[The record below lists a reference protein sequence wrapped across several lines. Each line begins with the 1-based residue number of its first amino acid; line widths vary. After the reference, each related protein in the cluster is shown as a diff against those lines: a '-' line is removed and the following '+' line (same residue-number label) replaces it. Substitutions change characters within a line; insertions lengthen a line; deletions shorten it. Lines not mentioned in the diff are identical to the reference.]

1 MTMFTP
7 RARGFTLIELM
18 TVITIIALL
27 ATVVFAMLQQ
37 SRAKGRDS
45 LRIQTLKELQKA
57 IDMYYSDYGYY
68 PPISGAS
75 AASSR
80 LTTATCSD
88 GTTGNPEWCQFIAA
102 IAPYHKGGVDDPV
115 SVSQYTYLYDADGAQ
130 PQYYGLMAVMEDSG
144 SFDLADNDGGQHC
157 STCSNNKAFPGYEI
171 GNEPA
176 YCAQVQPTRNW
187 RTGVV
192 GELCGP

>member
-1 MTMFTP
+1 
-7 RARGFTLIELM
+7 M
-18 TVITIIALL
+18 TVITIIALI

-37 SRAKGRDS
+37 SRAKGRDT

-68 PPISGAS
+68 PPLSSNA

-80 LTTATCSD
+80 STGATCSD
-88 GTTGNPEWCQFIAA
+88 GTIGNAAWCQFIAA
-102 IAPYHKGGVDDPV
+102 IAPYHKGSIDDPL
-115 SVSQYTYLYDADGAQ
+115 STTPYSYFYDADGAQ
-130 PQYYGLMAVMEDSG
+130 PQYYGLMAIMEDSG

-157 STCSNNKAFPGYEI
+157 TTCSGSKGFPGYEL

-176 YCAQVQPTRNW
+176 YCAETNPSSNW
-187 RTGVV
+187 RTGNTGV
-192 GELCGP
+192 LCGP